1 MKTLDLFSSKFETAL
16 LEGTTD
22 IPAQLTPQSDNDS
35 RVQTAKYVY
44 AQIMQGL
51 ESNAGF
57 STITWTR
64 PGTQGGATA
73 TLSRN
78 QMHFLIK
85 RLVAMS
91 REQRKKF
98 AHDVLADRNT
108 TMQWLSTKTISP
120 APKPKQ
126 DIDPNQMQLDLPKPV
141 DEASQKK
148 NPQSQGLSGNSAKD
162 AAVARELQ
170 RARAEYPAADSDIE
184 ALVRKDMDQQQQTRQ
199 DLMQVQDT
207 NQQQDSNIGKIVTT
221 VQNQASAIEK
231 LQQQLAAANQRV
243 QQTLPAKTPT
253 VAGTTAPAQPV
264 AQPSVRVPLPG
275 PLNLPQPENM
285 PEKDQELYA
294 RIKELEA
301 DIQDKYE
308 KAVTVGALAG
318 QGADMQADI
327 NRLQTTVAD
336 LQSQLQAQIEK
347 GVKDRT
353 TQQQEIDMLKQ
364 SQALA
369 VAVDQMQKTRAPAQA
384 DVFDL
389 GQARE
394 YLGQL
399 GKKSRGK
406 IAAESVALTEGR
418 MKQALYDFETAS
430 DAEFAKKY
438 GMSKREFYTSV
449 VKTNKQPVRRSG
461 SDYCPVCDRADN
473 RCICETAAP
482 GSNKLKNKNDYLDKR
497 EIIYRLLS
505 QPGLHPETIAAAKDR
520 LQQLEQLA
528 RQSGFID
535 EAQLVNDPEA
545 GHQIIPDGGFGTW
558 DEQSIKNNLTK
569 KFTDILDQLKGRGY
583 QQIHY
588 ALYKHGV
595 IETLVKAL
603 AEYEAFMEKQGR
615 RPIGRGR
622 TVDMGQLSESLRAG
636 EYHVATVTLDDGKQ
650 VRVPITSD
658 EHFIE
663 PIKRHFEKQG
673 KKVVDIDIDWS
684 IHSNLSENYTGKGQ
698 K

>member
-22 IPAQLTPQSDNDS
+22 TAAALTPQSDNDS

-51 ESNAGF
+51 EQNAGF
-57 STITWTR
+57 STITWTP

-85 RLVAMS
+85 RLVNMS

-98 AHDVLADRNT
+98 AHDVLADRNA
-108 TMQWLSTKTISP
+108 TMQWLSSKTIAP

-126 DIDPNQMQLDLPKPV
+126 DTDPNQMQLDLPKPV
-141 DEASQKK
+141 YEASQKK
-148 NPQSQGLSGNSAKD
+148 NPQSQGLSGNNAKD

-170 RARAEYPAADSDIE
+170 RARAEYPAANSDIE

-199 DLMQVQDT
+199 DLGQVQDT
-207 NQQQDSNIGKIVTT
+207 NQQQDSNIGKIATT
-221 VQNQASAIEK
+221 VQKQATAIEK
-231 LQQQLAAANQRV
+231 LQQQLVAANQRV
-243 QQTLPAKTPT
+243 QQTLPAQTSTATP
-253 VAGTTAPAQPV
+253 AAAPAQPT
-264 AQPSVRVPLPG
+264 AQPSVRIPLPG
-275 PLNLPQPENM
+275 PLNLPQPESM

-318 QGADMQADI
+318 RGADMQADI

-336 LQSQLQAQIEK
+336 LQAQLQAQIET

-353 TQQQEIDMLKQ
+353 TQQQEVDMLKQ

-369 VAVDQMQKTRAPAQA
+369 GVVDQMQMNKTPAQD

-399 GKKSRGK
+399 GKKSRAK
-406 IAAESVALTEGR
+406 IAAESVTLTEGR
-418 MKQALYDFETAS
+418 MKQALYDFETVS

-449 VKTNKQPVRRSG
+449 VNTNKQPVRRSG

-473 RCICETAAP
+473 RCICETASP
-482 GSNKLKNKNDYLDKR
+482 NGNKLRNKNDYLDKR

-528 RQSGFID
+528 KQSGFID
-535 EAQLVNDPEA
+535 EAQLVNNPEA

-558 DEQSIKNNLTK
+558 DEQSIKNNLAR

-583 QQIHY
+583 KQIYY

-603 AEYEAFMEKQGR
+603 AEYDAFMEKQGR

-622 TVDMGQLSESLRAG
+622 TVDMGPLSESLRAG

-663 PIKRHFEKQG
+663 PIKQHFEKQG

-684 IHSNLSENYTGKGQ
+684 IHSNLAENFTGRGQ